1 MEALDEASKH
11 RLAVEMV
18 TGGDPAATC
27 EALGDF
33 VQCMSTEPQQVKRR
47 ISSIKYPISDYKL
60 IALMCDNSTGD
71 WTRLESTMEFFRRY
85 LDSDG
90 TKAIIQRLCKEMG
103 K

>member
-1 MEALDEASKH
+1 MEVLDEASKH
-11 RLAVEMV
+11 RLAVEAV

-33 VQCMSTEPQQVKRR
+33 VQCMSTERKNTTTRLWLQV
-47 ISSIKYPISDYKL
+47 PISDYEL
-60 IALMCDNSTGD
+60 IATMFGRHTDAAIAD
-71 WTRLESTMEFFRRY
+71 ATRELARRY
-85 LDSDG
+85 LDSYG

>member
-1 MEALDEASKH
+1 MDVLDEASKH

-33 VQCMSTEPQQVKRR
+33 VQCMSTDRVQAKRR
-47 ISSIKYPISDYKL
+47 NSFVYYPVNDYELIS
-60 IALMCDNSTGD
+60 LMFDDRSNAFEREEA
-71 WTRLESTMEFFRRY
+71 TRELARRY

-90 TKAIIQRLCKEMG
+90 TKAIIQRLMREMG

>member
-1 MEALDEASKH
+1 MQVLDEASKH

-33 VQCMSTEPQQVKRR
+33 VQCMSSEPSYCV
-47 ISSIKYPISDYKL
+47 SSSTWVPPMKSDYQL
-60 IALMCDNSTGD
+60 IAIMFDPRKSD
-71 WTRLESTMEFFRRY
+71 ASVAAATRELARRF